1 MSSISDP
8 IRLYLRDIGS
18 IPLLSPEEEKDLARK
33 AKKGDTE
40 AHKCLIRSNLRLV
53 VSIAKRYENIG
64 LPFLDLVE
72 EGNLGL
78 IKAVEKYDIRKGCKL
93 STYASWWIKQSIMR
107 ALANQGKTIRV
118 PVYMIEKLSTV
129 RKVIRELT
137 QKNHKDP
144 SAQDI
149 AQELDISVSKV
160 LEIQNASTSPSS
172 LYSIMGGENGTDELI
187 EIIENKQA
195 PDPTKEVGAIL
206 LKEEIEILLEE
217 LAPREAEIL
226 RLRFGIEDGE
236 NLTLEEIGKKYK
248 VTRERVRQIEQT
260 AMKKLRKLIS
270 KTKENWAI

>member
-1 MSSISDP
+1 
-8 IRLYLRDIGS
+8 LRDIGS

-226 RLRFGIEDGE
+226 RLRFGIEGGE

-248 VTRERVRQIEQT
+248 ITRERVRQIEQT

>member
-1 MSSISDP
+1 MSPTSDP

-18 IPLLSPEEEKDLARK
+18 IPLLSPEEEKELARK
-33 AKKGDTE
+33 VKKGDTE
-40 AHKCLIRSNLRLV
+40 ARKCLIRSNLRLV

-129 RKVIRELT
+129 KKVVRELT
-137 QKNHKDP
+137 QKNHKTP
-144 SAQDI
+144 SPQDI

-160 LEIQNASTSPSS
+160 LEIQNAAVSPSS

-195 PDPTKEVGAIL
+195 PDPTKEVGAALLKDEIRIL
-206 LKEEIEILLEE
+206 LDE
-217 LAPREAEIL
+217 LAPREAQVL

-248 VTRERVRQIEQT
+248 ITRERVRQIEQT
-260 AMKKLRKLIS
+260 AMSKLRKLLN
-270 KTKENWAI
+270 KKKENWEI

>member
-1 MSSISDP
+1 MSPTSDP

-18 IPLLSPEEEKDLARK
+18 IPLLSPEEEKELARK
-33 AKKGDTE
+33 LKKGDAE
-40 AHKCLIRSNLRLV
+40 ARKCLIRSNLRLV

-137 QKNHKDP
+137 QKNHKSP

-172 LYSIMGGENGTDELI
+172 LYSIMGGEDGTDELI

-195 PDPTKEVGAIL
+195 PDPTKEVGAML

-248 VTRERVRQIEQT
+248 ITRERVRQIEQT
-260 AMKKLRKLIS
+260 AMKKLRKLLN
-270 KTKENWAI
+270 KKKEDWAI